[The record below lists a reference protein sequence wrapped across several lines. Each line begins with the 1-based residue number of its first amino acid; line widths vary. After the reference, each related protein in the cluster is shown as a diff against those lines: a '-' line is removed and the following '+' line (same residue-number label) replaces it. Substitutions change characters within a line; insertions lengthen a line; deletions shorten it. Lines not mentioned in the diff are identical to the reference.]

1 MLAPILMKEIGG
13 HLLNIGDSVK
23 MNIKAIG
30 EGDLDGVE
38 FTSSGFNYWR
48 YMNQHPDEVYTVVGV
63 NLSEDEPQ
71 YELSGAMGGN
81 NWYSDE
87 LILVPAPASVFEL
100 IKNMTMEEMK
110 ANLFPM
116 MMSLCEDGVPSP
128 EEIERWLNSRPETE
142 LNKENENAEGF

>member
-1 MLAPILMKEIGG
+1 MGMKEISG
-13 HLLNIGDSVK
+13 HLLNIGDPVK

-38 FTSSGFNYWR
+38 ITDSGVNYWR
-48 YMNQHPDEVYTVVGV
+48 YMNQHPDEVYTIVGLD
-63 NLSEDEPQ
+63 LSGDEPQ

-87 LILVPAPASVFEL
+87 LILVPSPASVFEL
-100 IKNMTMEEMK
+100 IKNMTLEEMT

-142 LNKENENAEGF
+142 INKENENAEGF